1 MCFHFLLWSRLRDQ
15 RGTKYKLNSN
25 HSQTR
30 SITPTFRSLCLFLW
44 GETTIK
50 DRPRCCL
57 IPPEVLP
64 RLFILPCL
72 AHIKVALSLNA
83 FNSLR
88 WLQGHSTDKNNL
100 GCFPILSVGLY
111 YGWPRSLLN
120 YHHRKRITLFPWG
133 ALLFVLFSGGFLFLV
148 SRSPPSRAICYGA
161 ARWTPRA
168 RQWQVV
174 FVQLLLRCGLKKL
187 KRAPLLFLGWVF
199 SLERVHERCVRSSRW
214 KASKGKASAFWLC
227 KKRKNSISWDNW

>member
-64 RLFILPCL
+64 RVFILSCL
-72 AHIKVALSLNA
+72 AHRKVALSLNA

-88 WLQGHSTDKNNL
+88 WLQGNSTDKNHL

-133 ALLFVLFSGGFLFLV
+133 ALLFVLFCGGFLFLESISPV
-148 SRSPPSRAICYGA
+148 PARSVML
-161 ARWTPRA
+161 PRA
-168 RQWQVV
+168 GHRALASGRLCLFSFYWDVV
-174 FVQLLLRCGLKKL
+174 
-187 KRAPLLFLGWVF
+187 W
-199 SLERVHERCVRSSRW
+199 RS
-214 KASKGKASAFWLC
+214 
-227 KKRKNSISWDNW
+227 